1 MNITV
6 LISHWPRHVDRFDYF
21 VATVHSLF
29 KYLPGST
36 AQHSFRYLVC
46 IEQAMPA
53 SQQLLN
59 AATAY
64 CRHRHIN
71 MVFNVTAAG
80 VGKSLNTMLERVET
94 PYVLYF
100 QDDFELMQPLPL
112 DYDVDVLESD
122 NAYSLIRYAAH
133 ERTLASA
140 RTIQIGPTHTLLLR
154 VLDPEAFYYWS
165 FNPFLA
171 RADAL
176 QRFFGPFSNQR
187 NAEGLMNRKL
197 RVTNARHRILVR
209 GPGTTK
215 GDDCLVRH
223 IGEKTS
229 MLEKFNDV
237 QLHRQFG
244 DQIPSRQPENK

>member
-29 KYLPGST
+29 KYLPDST
-36 AQHSFRYLVC
+36 AEHSFRYLVY
-46 IEQAMPA
+46 IEQSMSA

-59 AATAY
+59 AVTSY
-64 CRHRHIN
+64 CRHRHID
-71 MVFNVTAAG
+71 VVLNVTAAG

-122 NAYSLIRYAAH
+122 NLYSLVRYAAH

-140 RTIQIGPTHTLLLR
+140 RTIQTGPTDALPLR
-154 VLDPEAFYYWS
+154 VLDREAFYYWS

-171 RADAL
+171 QTDAL
-176 QRFFGPFSNQR
+176 RGFFGPFPDQR
-187 NAEGLMNRKL
+187 DAENLMNQKL
-197 RVTNARHRILVR
+197 RAISASHRILVR
-209 GPGTTK
+209 GPGTIG

-229 MLEKFNDV
+229 ILEKFDDV
-237 QLHRQFG
+237 QLGRQFG
-244 DQIPSRQPENK
+244 DQVPPRRPESK